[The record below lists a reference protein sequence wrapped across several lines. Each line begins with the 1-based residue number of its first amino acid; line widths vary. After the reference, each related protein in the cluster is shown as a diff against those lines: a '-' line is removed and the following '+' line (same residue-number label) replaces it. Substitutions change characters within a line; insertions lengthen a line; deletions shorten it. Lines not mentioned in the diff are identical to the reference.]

1 MDAIDNERFKTL
13 IQYLKNKR
21 IVRNQQDFSERI
33 DYNKA
38 TLSLILNNKIRIPE
52 NMFSSIGTAF
62 PYINTEWLRTGQG
75 NMLRN
80 TPITNNATIHINNSP
95 NSGNNS
101 GNITTNGGSHT
112 TTAPTA
118 TRKPLITAEIAQ
130 TPNLDKYDYI
140 RENGTGNQFVEFS
153 LINSHDLCW
162 RVTQDALAPQY
173 QPNDIL
179 FLQALPKDVTILN
192 GSPMVIDS
200 RSFGFIFR
208 LLYDN
213 GDNYELRTT
222 NEHSTY
228 TTTLI
233 EKSDVMRVYRVIGM
247 VRLGV

>member
-1 MDAIDNERFKTL
+1 MNKVDRYKILIRYIIDLGKAHSQKEIGGMLGYSNQSAFSQVINGKAIEP
-13 IQYLKNKR
+13 KNFADKFTT
-21 IVRNQQDFSERI
+21 IVPD
-33 DYNKA
+33 
-38 TLSLILNNKIRIPE
+38 L
-52 NMFSSIGTAF
+52 
-62 PYINTEWLRTGQG
+62 NTEWLRTGQG

-101 GNITTNGGSHT
+101 GNITTNGSTH

-118 TRKPLITAEIAQ
+118 TRKPLISAEIAQ
-130 TPNLDKYDYI
+130 TPNMDKYDYI
-140 RENGTGNQFVEFS
+140 RENDTDNQFVEFS

-179 FLQALPKDVTILN
+179 FLQALPEDVTILN

-233 EKSDVMRVYRVIGM
+233 DKSDVMRIYRVVGM
-247 VRLGV
+247 VRLGI